1 MVSATFED
9 FDETE
14 RAIAERLRVDGR
26 MSTVQMANEI
36 GVAEATVRRKLQHLL
51 SDKSI
56 HVQLISDPMRGSG
69 VTAIV
74 GFVIEIMHVDEV
86 AKRLATF
93 DFVESVYVMTGP
105 YHLIAEIRAPSTD
118 HLFKFLMDELK
129 PVAGIKNTESYIV
142 GRVYKH
148 HGRPTDVARPDVKS
162 EK

>member
-9 FDETE
+9 FDDTE
-14 RAIAERLRVDGR
+14 RAIAERLRADGR
-26 MSTVQMANEI
+26 ASTVQMANEI
-36 GVAEATVRRKLQHLL
+36 GVAEATVRRKLQNLL

-56 HVQLISDPMRGSG
+56 HVQLVSDPTRGSG
-69 VTAIV
+69 VTALV
-74 GFVIEIMHVDEV
+74 GFIVEITQTDEV
-86 AKRLATF
+86 AKKLATY

-105 YHLIAEIRAPSTD
+105 YHLIAEVRAPSTD
-118 HLFKFLMDELK
+118 HLFKFLMDDLK

-148 HGRPTDVARPDVKS
+148 HGRVTEVARPNVKS

>member
-14 RAIAERLRVDGR
+14 RAIADRLRADGR
-26 MSTVQMANEI
+26 MSTVQLANEI

-86 AKRLATF
+86 AKKLATY

-105 YHLIAEIRAPSTD
+105 YHLIAEVRAPSTD
-118 HLFKFLMDELK
+118 HLFKFLMDDLK

-148 HGRPTDVARPDVKS
+148 HGRLTDVAQPDVKS
-162 EK
+162 QK

>member
-1 MVSATFED
+1 MLSVTLED

-14 RAIAERLRVDGR
+14 LAIAERLRVDGR
-26 MSTVQMANEI
+26 MSTVQLASEI

-51 SDKSI
+51 SDKSV

-74 GFVIEIMHVDEV
+74 GFIIEITHVDEV
-86 AKRLATF
+86 AKKLATY

-148 HGRPTDVARPDVKS
+148 HGRLTDVAQPEAKS
-162 EK
+162 Q

>member
-9 FDETE
+9 FDDTE
-14 RAIAERLRVDGR
+14 RAIADRLRVDGR
-26 MSTVQMANEI
+26 ISTVQMANEI

-86 AKRLATF
+86 AKYLSTY

-105 YHLIAEIRAPSTD
+105 YHLIAEVRAPSTD

-129 PVAGIKNTESYIV
+129 PVTGIKNTESYIV

-148 HGRPTDVARPDVKS
+148 HGRLTDVARPEPKS

>member
-1 MVSATFED
+1 MFSATFDD

-14 RAIAERLRVDGR
+14 RAIAQRLQVDGR

-56 HVQLISDPMRGSG
+56 HVQLINDPMRGSG

-74 GFVIEIMHVDEV
+74 GFIIERLHVDDV
-86 AKRLATF
+86 ARRLATYE
-93 DFVESVYVMTGP
+93 FVESVYGMTAP

-118 HLFKFLMDELK
+118 HLFKFLMDELR
-129 PVAGIKNTESYIV
+129 PVEGIKNTESFII

-148 HGRPTDVARPDVKS
+148 HGRRTNV
-162 EK
+162 

>member
-1 MVSATFED
+1 MISVVLED

-51 SDKSI
+51 SDKSV
-56 HVQLISDPMRGSG
+56 HVQLVSDPMRGSG

-74 GFVIEIMHVDEV
+74 GFTIERQNVDEV
-86 AKRLATF
+86 AQRLSTY

-105 YHLIAEIRAPSTD
+105 FHLLAEIRATSTD
-118 HLFKFLMDELK
+118 HLFKFLIDELR
-129 PVAGIKNTESYIV
+129 PVAGIKNTESFII

-148 HGRPTDVARPDVKS
+148 HGRLTDVAHPEVKS

>member
-1 MVSATFED
+1 MVSAIFED
-9 FDETE
+9 FDDTE
-14 RAIAERLRVDGR
+14 RAIADRLRVDGR
-26 MSTVQMANEI
+26 ISTVQMANEI

-56 HVQLISDPMRGSG
+56 HVQLVSDPMRGSG

-74 GFVIEIMHVDEV
+74 GFVLEITHVDQV
-86 AKRLATF
+86 AKKLATF

-105 YHLIAEIRAPSTD
+105 YHLIAEVRAPSTD
-118 HLFKFLMDELK
+118 HLFKFLMDELR

-148 HGRPTDVARPDVKS
+148 HGRLTDVAQPDLKS
-162 EK
+162 QK